1 MAELTITEK
10 FTMAHNTL
18 NMVDL
23 LLVEAG
29 FKQDSSVRHNLK
41 IAKSMFEDAEGTLN
55 PHYDRTCPCGKYVFG
70 IPDSRLRSDSHRN
83 ATEERR

>member
-1 MAELTITEK
+1 MAELTTTDK

-41 IAKSMFEDAEGTLN
+41 IAKSMFRDAEQG
-55 PHYDRTCPCGKYVFG
+55 CGANSQIK
-70 IPDSRLRSDSHRN
+70 
-83 ATEERR
+83 AKEER

>member
-1 MAELTITEK
+1 MAELTTTDK

-41 IAKSMFEDAEGTLN
+41 IAKSMFRDAEQ
-55 PHYDRTCPCGKYVFG
+55 TCAPNSQIK
-70 IPDSRLRSDSHRN
+70 
-83 ATEERR
+83 AQEER